1 MTERPQFFLN
11 TLTPPTIN
19 TATLATSL
27 EELRIAVRNGAE
39 QVKENT
45 PLPESWGSHGIF
57 RAFPGIQMPHS
68 L

>member
-1 MTERPQFFLN
+1 MMQRPQFFPN

-19 TATLATSL
+19 TATLAASL

-57 RAFPGIQMPHS
+57 RSFPGI
-68 L
+68 